1 MEEAKNAGPYV
12 PSEEALK
19 KRKEREA
26 WSQKNELHDVKE
38 AKRERK
44 RRKWEAE
51 RLGNM
56 TEEERAK
63 EMELQKLIEQV
74 KKKNLEDE
82 EEFKGFDD

>member
-1 MEEAKNAGPYV
+1 
-12 PSEEALK
+12 
-19 KRKEREA
+19 
-26 WSQKNELHDVKE
+26 VKE

-63 EMELQKLIEQV
+63 EVELQKLIEQV